1 MLSGEPVDRVKQLTL
16 RATKKKKNTSQ
27 KDAENPKKK
36 KTGKKKGKKT
46 SKKNGK
52 VSSRRC
58 LLKRA
63 SSQMARPEASVD
75 EEAWPN
81 DAWDDAVPED
91 EAEIKKPRKSGAAA
105 PKAKAKGKAAAKA
118 KAPGAKAKAK
128 ATAKAGAKAKAKATP
143 KARAK
148 AKAKATAKAGAKAKA
163 KATAKAGAKAKAKAT
178 AKAGAKAKGRPRKT
192 DPSPKAKADSIKKGK
207 VPLASEAPEMEFD
220 FHAEDAAEQV
230 ETLIAEFG
238 FAYSG
243 SDYADVPTF
252 KHEMKEE
259 MPKFVHTL
267 FNPYWTRSACGLT
280 LKALRRD
287 LGSFNFGTNHMP
299 PHLRM
304 ALAVK
309 AAWILAPGVFNVVCF
324 DRWLCIHMPH
334 VWCVPVLINMFIGTQ
349 TVLSHAGVSTYRQSL
364 EVETPVLFQG
374 QPGGEEALRS
384 SCQRWRRTRPKAG
397 SPGHSG

>member
-1 MLSGEPVDRVKQLTL
+1 MKQLTL

-36 KTGKKKGKKT
+36 KKKTGKKKGKKT
-46 SKKNGK
+46 SKKTVKKNGK

-148 AKAKATAKAGAKAKA
+148 AKAKATSKAGAKAKR
-163 KATAKAGAKAKAKAT
+163 
-178 AKAGAKAKGRPRKT
+178 RPRKT

-324 DRWLCIHMPH
+324 DRWLCIYIYTYATCL
-334 VWCVPVLINMFIGTQ
+334 VCTCVN
-349 TVLSHAGVSTYRQSL
+349 
-364 EVETPVLFQG
+364 
-374 QPGGEEALRS
+374 
-384 SCQRWRRTRPKAG
+384 
-397 SPGHSG
+397 